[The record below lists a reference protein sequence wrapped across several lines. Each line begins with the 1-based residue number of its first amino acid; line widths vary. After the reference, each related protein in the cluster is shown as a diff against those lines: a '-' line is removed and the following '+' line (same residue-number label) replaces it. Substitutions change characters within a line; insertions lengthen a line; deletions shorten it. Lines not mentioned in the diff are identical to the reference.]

1 VKDIVTTRTAVS
13 MSRRSLIGGVALAT
27 VAGGLKMGLV
37 SDRVEAADD
46 AKSILENAAK
56 AMAKVKSFHFKL
68 TTQGGTTTIMEG
80 FELNALEGDVVRPES
95 FQAKATVK
103 VAIISLDIHVIGI
116 GEHVWVTD
124 PRSATG
130 SYIEITGQS
139 GQTGG
144 PLTITDL
151 PNPDRLLLQA
161 VDLIQEPKVDGTE
174 KIDDT
179 ATTRIKG
186 TFDPAKTGIAT
197 PTNDVLSLHPM
208 PVEIWIDGKGLV
220 RRMRLDGPLTTAEAD
235 TIQRVLELSKFD
247 EKVEIKAP
255 ATS

>member
-1 VKDIVTTRTAVS
+1 V
-13 MSRRSLIGGVALAT
+13 SRRSFVGGLALAAT
-27 VAGGLKMGLV
+27 AGGLQL
-37 SDRVEAADD
+37 SLANNRVGAADD

-151 PNPDRLLLQA
+151 LNPDRLLLQA

-179 ATTRIKG
+179 ETTKIKG
-186 TFDPAKTGIAT
+186 TFDPTKAGIAT
-197 PTNDVLSLHPM
+197 PTTDVLTLHPM
-208 PVEIWIDGKGLV
+208 PVEIWIDGNGLV
-220 RRMRLDGPLTTAEAD
+220 RQMRLDGPLTSAEAAA
-235 TIQRVLELSKFD
+235 IQRILELSKFD

-255 ATS
+255 AQS

>member
-1 VKDIVTTRTAVS
+1 
-13 MSRRSLIGGVALAT
+13 MSRRSLVGGVALAT
-27 VAGGLKMGLV
+27 VAAGLQIGFAGA
-37 SDRVEAADD
+37 RAGAADD
-46 AKSILENAAK
+46 AKSILEHAVK

-68 TTQGGTTTIMEG
+68 TTEGGTTTVMEG
-80 FELNALEGDVVRPES
+80 FELNALEGDVVRPDS

-103 VAIISLDIHVIGI
+103 VAIISLDVHIIGI

-139 GQTGG
+139 GETGN

-151 PNPDRLLLQA
+151 LNPDRLLLQA

-174 KIDDT
+174 KIDDVE
-179 ATTRIKG
+179 TTRIKG
-186 TFDPAKTGIAT
+186 IFDPTKTGIAT
-197 PTNDVLSLHPM
+197 PTTDVLTLHPM
-208 PVEIWIDGKGLV
+208 PVEIWIDGDGLV
-220 RRMRLDGPLTTAEAD
+220 RRMRLDGPLTTAEAGS
-235 TIQRVLELSKFD
+235 IKRILELTKFD

-255 ATS
+255 AGS